1 MIIAIFNMKYLYIL
15 FIYNLSF
22 CQTKSY
28 SEAYNES
35 NIYRVTLELDCE
47 NINALVETDIS
58 NKCIFLFLQGGIA
71 PVRYNTDKQFEK
83 KYNLHYYEQGCI
95 GNKCSENYNYIIFD
109 YLLKTYGKKWMKEIR
124 KDALGFQEWKKTYK
138 KNIK

>member
-1 MIIAIFNMKYLYIL
+1 M
-15 FIYNLSF
+15 SF

-47 NINALVETDIS
+47 NINALVETDIN

-71 PVRYNTDKQFEK
+71 PVRYNTDGKFEK
-83 KYNLHYYEQGCI
+83 NITYI
-95 GNKCSENYNYIIFD
+95 TMNKVVLELNVLKITII
-109 YLLKTYGKKWMKEIR
+109 
-124 KDALGFQEWKKTYK
+124 
-138 KNIK
+138 